1 MMRLCRHPL
10 VLLNLLALC
19 VLPAIPVAGPFIG
32 EQAAPVAHAAT
43 RAHAAAPLVQAPY
56 LSGPVVD
63 EAGFLDDSG
72 KRRLEG
78 LLREL
83 RSRTGAQMAIY
94 IPSSLQGNDIE
105 SFSMSIAEQWKL
117 GTKREDRGL
126 LLVLAPRERQVRLE
140 VGYGLEGTLTDAWSR
155 RMLDQ
160 ALVPY
165 LREGRGEE
173 GLAAVVGRIARE
185 LNVELA
191 GAPAPR
197 TRVERRMTAPLW
209 VWMVL
214 LLFVF
219 PAFWI
224 IVASQAAARTGYGM
238 QGRMPGRM
246 GRRGGG
252 IWHSGGGFGGGGFGG
267 LGGGGGGFGGG
278 GGGFGGGGA
287 SSRW

>member
-1 MMRLCRHPL
+1 MRLCRRRL
-10 VLLNLLALC
+10 TLLWILLLG
-19 VLPAIPVAGPFIG
+19 LPAGIPGAGSSGGP
-32 EQAAPVAHAAT
+32 
-43 RAHAAAPLVQAPY
+43 RLAHAAAPLVQAPY

-63 EAGFLDDSG
+63 EAGFLDDAG
-72 KRRLEG
+72 RTRLAA
-78 LLREL
+78 LLQEL

-94 IPSSLQGNDIE
+94 IPNSLQGNDVE

-117 GTKREDRGL
+117 GRKGEDRGL

-155 RMLDQ
+155 RMLDEV
-160 ALVPY
+160 LVPY

-173 GLAAVVGRIARE
+173 GLGAVVGRIARE
-185 LNVELA
+185 LNADLP

-197 TRVERRMTAPLW
+197 PRIERRAAAPLW

-224 IVASQAAARTGYGM
+224 IVASQAAARTGHGM
-238 QGRMPGRM
+238 QGRTR
-246 GRRGGG
+246 RRGSG
-252 IWHSGGGFGGGGFGG
+252 IWYGDGGGFGGGGFGS
-267 LGGGGGGFGGG
+267 GGGGFGGG